1 MAETIIT
8 PRVQNLSPA
17 LMRLSQSIL
26 LSDEEIS
33 FFDGILN
40 SKVAY
45 ERGET
50 IIAEGE
56 EMKFTM
62 SVVDGWVISYRVTSA
77 GRRQIVALY
86 LPGDF
91 IGLHIN
97 FLKTSIVSL
106 TALTEVTLSMVEPMR
121 IIEVHQRFP
130 ILASGL
136 DWSASRNTNILI
148 EHNIS
153 LGARTAEEKILHL
166 YLELWC
172 RLMLVAEADSEGFDM
187 RLTQEQTGDL
197 LGLST
202 VHVNKTLKVL
212 VDKSLLKIDQRR
224 VSFPNFREAIRL
236 ADFDAAFLDTFRT
249 AALAT
254 STDDS
259 SGERIDELI
268 EATDDI
274 KKIMSER

>member
-1 MAETIIT
+1 
-8 PRVQNLSPA
+8 
-17 LMRLSQSIL
+17 MRLSQSIL
-26 LSDEEIS
+26 LSDEEIA
-33 FFDGILN
+33 FFDGIQN
-40 SKVAY
+40 NQVAY
-45 ERGET
+45 SRGEE
-50 IIAEGE
+50 IIAEGD
-56 EMKFTM
+56 EMKYTM
-62 SVVDGWVISYRVTSA
+62 SVLDGWVISYRVTSA

-106 TALTEVTLSMVEPMR
+106 TALTNVKLSMIEPMR

-172 RLMLVAEADSEGFDM
+172 RLMLVAEADSEGFEM

-212 VDKSLLKIDQRR
+212 VDKGLLKVDQRQVR
-224 VSFPNFREAIRL
+224 FPNFREAIRL
-236 ADFDAAFLDTFRT
+236 ADFDGTFLDTFRT
-249 AALAT
+249 AALA
-254 STDDS
+254 S
-259 SGERIDELI
+259 SNKDTASERIDELI
-268 EATDDI
+268 EATDEL
-274 KKIMSER
+274 KQLTSRK